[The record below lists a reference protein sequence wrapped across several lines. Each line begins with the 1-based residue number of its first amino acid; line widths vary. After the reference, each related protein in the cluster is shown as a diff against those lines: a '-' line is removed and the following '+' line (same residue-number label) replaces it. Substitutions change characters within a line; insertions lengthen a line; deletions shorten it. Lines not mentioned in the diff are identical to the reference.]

1 MEMENNHIQ
10 EKAYE
15 YIKHIKWLCR
25 TIEKNADEMGEHH
38 PQLHSLEFWEQEM
51 QFLSY
56 TINSAAHDMYE
67 ITADLIEELDADLE
81 MKYQEKKAKK
91 ERRETEIIKMM
102 EKARARAE
110 AIAAKEAAGAE
121 EGQAEGLTAEEA
133 WEKWLRKNHL
143 PNANT
148 CAMLAELAEVKKRYK
163 QKEEQAAEEAA
174 EKEATAKEPAGAEE
188 GPAAEEPEEA
198 AEAAE
203 PEAPTA
209 ASDPPSNI
217 DEKELQAAGQQ

>member
-10 EKAYE
+10 EEAYE

-38 PQLHSLEFWEQEM
+38 PQLHSLEFWEAEM

-67 ITADLIEELDADLE
+67 VTADLIEELDADLE
-81 MKYQEKKAKK
+81 MKYQEKKEKK

-110 AIAAKEAAGAE
+110 AIVAKESAGAE
-121 EGQAEGLTAEEA
+121 ERPE
-133 WEKWLRKNHL
+133 
-143 PNANT
+143 
-148 CAMLAELAEVKKRYK
+148 
-163 QKEEQAAEEAA
+163 
-174 EKEATAKEPAGAEE
+174 
-188 GPAAEEPEEA
+188 AEEPEEA
-198 AEAAE
+198 AEAAD
-203 PEAPTA
+203 PEEATSA
-209 ASDPPSNI
+209 GDPPSNI
-217 DEKELQAAGQQ
+217 DEKELQAAGKH